1 MSQLTQL
8 TYVQQMAIADYMDD
22 RYLQKIQDV
31 AQKHCISHHALYYY
45 LFVEHGRDTIGQRE
59 SYILARQS
67 KARLVD
73 KRGVVKYV
81 RPSWYTGSPQIK
93 WVPRHHIL
101 WCLAHRFTC
110 KPPHDVV
117 WNIDGNYL
125 DAPPEA
131 YQLLSKSQHRTY
143 LNKLSHTAASK

>member
-1 MSQLTQL
+1 MSQLAYVHQL
-8 TYVQQMAIADYMDD
+8 AIADFMDD
-22 RYLQKIQDV
+22 RYLQTIQDV
-31 AQKHCISHHALYYY
+31 AQKHCITHHTLYYH
-45 LFVEHGRDTIGQRE
+45 LFVEHGRDIIDRRE
-59 SYILARQS
+59 KHIFVRQS
-67 KARLVD
+67 KARRVD

-101 WCLAHRFTC
+101 WCLEHCVTC

-117 WNIDGNYL
+117 WNADGNYH